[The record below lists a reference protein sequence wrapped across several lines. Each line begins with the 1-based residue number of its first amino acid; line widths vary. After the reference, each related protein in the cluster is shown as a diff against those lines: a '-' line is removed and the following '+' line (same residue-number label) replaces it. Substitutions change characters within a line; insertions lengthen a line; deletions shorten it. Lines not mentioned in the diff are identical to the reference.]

1 MAADLPLPPPENQKS
16 ICHLPSP
23 YGAWS
28 RTAARQPLCCSR
40 PLLFSLQLTE
50 AREIRAQASEHRE
63 NHSFEDFPK
72 DIKRKIIASYRELEP
87 RRSRVKE
94 LEKIYMDMAMQK
106 ELQEKG

>member
-40 PLLFSLQLTE
+40 PLLFSLQLLIGLKNIF
-50 AREIRAQASEHRE
+50 ARQLPNMPRE
-63 NHSFEDFPK
+63 YIK
-72 DIKRKIIASYRELEP
+72 DNFARVILTFSRIANENFL
-87 RRSRVKE
+87 
-94 LEKIYMDMAMQK
+94 I
-106 ELQEKG
+106 